1 MSGKYKPMKK
11 VNYWGAHT
19 IMHGNQKVVTVRKDG
34 TCTIYSKK
42 MMPYN
47 LYLEEVE
54 NEDIELRVQNL
65 DNFYFWCASRVL
77 TLDREYAK
85 EILNSIG
92 ATQGS
97 TDRERASIG
106 QQKALSGFLL
116 RK

>member
-1 MSGKYKPMKK
+1 MSVKK
-11 VNYWGAHT
+11 NNSNQNNMWSAYT
-19 IMHGNQKVVTVRKDG
+19 IMHGNQKVATIRKDG

-42 MMPYN
+42 MLPYN
-47 LYLEEVE
+47 LYLEEVTDD
-54 NEDIELRVQNL
+54 DIEIRVQNL

-97 TDRERASIG
+97 TDRERAQI
-106 QQKALSGFLL
+106 ALSYHCLS
-116 RK
+116 RTVI